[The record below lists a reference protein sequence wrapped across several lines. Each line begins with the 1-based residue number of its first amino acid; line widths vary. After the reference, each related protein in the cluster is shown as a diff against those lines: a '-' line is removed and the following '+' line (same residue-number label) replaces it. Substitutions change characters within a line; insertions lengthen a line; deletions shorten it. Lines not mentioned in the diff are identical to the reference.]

1 MTTIVQAVL
10 ILIWAF
16 IAYADSILHFA
27 HLYVPTVSGFVVGV
41 ILGDPVAGLIIGGTC
56 ELIFIGIYPV
66 GGAVPPDPIAGTIVA
81 AAIAIPLGMTAAM
94 AVPLAVPVALLASRV
109 AIPVYTANAAFIH
122 RADAYNERGEFGKAY
137 VMHYLGGVWQ
147 YGAMAIVVFA
157 GVVLGAV
164 PIQALLAWV
173 DANAP
178 SLWGAL
184 GVGANLMVP
193 VGLATLLTLYWNVRY
208 IPLFLLGFVLAGCLG
223 LGVVPVAIVG
233 GVFAIMYYAIWAAPK
248 PTQTDGGTEKA
259 EKKLT
264 SSDMRAA
271 FFRHYF
277 LQNSWCFERMQT
289 LGYYYAIM
297 PIVEKLY
304 SKEEAIERGK
314 MHLEFYNTNPDAS
327 ALIFGMNIAM
337 EEQHADMDAIRGI
350 KNGLIG
356 ALAGIGDS
364 LFGFAGRSII
374 VSIGAALA
382 LTGNVLGVVV
392 IVVLGFLYMGLAK
405 WYFQAYGYK
414 MGVGIVDE
422 MRTGGIDRI
431 TTSIG
436 LLGSATIGGIAAT
449 WVSATTPI
457 VYGIVNVQAV
467 LDGILPKML
476 PLAFTVLA
484 VTLIRRGWGLGKT
497 LMLFFFIGLFLGYIG
512 ILA

>member
-1 MTTIVQAVL
+1 MATIVQAVL

-16 IAYADSILHFA
+16 IAYADSIIHFA

-41 ILGDPVAGLIIGGTC
+41 ILGDPVAGLIIGGAC

-81 AAIAIPLGMTAAM
+81 TALAIPLGMSATV

-137 VMHYLGGVWQ
+137 LMHYLGGVWQ
-147 YGAMAIVVFA
+147 YGAMAVVVFA
-157 GVVLGAV
+157 GVLLGAA
-164 PIQALLAWV
+164 PIQALDEWV
-173 DANAP
+173 TANMPA
-178 SLWGAL
+178 LWSAL

-193 VGLATLLTLYWNVRY
+193 AGLACLLQLYWNVRY
-208 IPLFLLGFVLAGCLG
+208 IPLFLLGFVLAGSLG
-223 LGVVPVAIVG
+223 LGIVSVAIIG
-233 GVFAIMYYAIWAAPK
+233 GVFAIMYYAIWSAPR

-264 SSDMRAA
+264 SSDMRGA
-271 FFRHYF
+271 FIRHYL

-327 ALIFGMNIAM
+327 ALIFGMNLAM

-382 LTGNVLGVVV
+382 LEGNFLGPVV
-392 IVVLGFLYMGLAK
+392 IIVLGFLYMGLAK
-405 WYFQAYGYK
+405 WYFQVYGYR

-422 MRTGGIDRI
+422 MRRGGIERI
-431 TTSIG
+431 TTAIG
-436 LLGSATIGGIAAT
+436 LLGSASLGSIAAT
-449 WVSATTPI
+449 WIWVVTPLEFG
-457 VYGIVNVQAV
+457 VVKVQAV

-476 PLAFTVLA
+476 PLAFTILA
-484 VTLIRRGWGLGKT
+484 VTLLRRGWGLNKT
-497 LMLFFFIGLFLGYIG
+497 LMLFLFAGIVLGYIG